1 MLKSLKNY
9 ISVLLV
15 AVLVVVSGYFIYVKI
30 NAKKLPQGLIVGS
43 GRIDGDLILINT
55 KYPARVENIFVEES
69 DTIKKGQIIAK
80 LVSIEFL
87 SKYKSFNEMINSTEN
102 EKLSYKQTIDGLKME
117 LELLEKTLPNLV
129 KIKKDDLNRL
139 KKTLDSI
146 KLKIQTASFNYEQS
160 KRDYK
165 RYKELFKTKTISAEK
180 FELVELK
187 YKTTKKEFES
197 LNIEKDKLSS
207 SINIAKTM
215 LQIQKDNLKKIDIL
229 KQNILSLKSS
239 LNELKSMINELSL
252 CSPVD
257 GYIIEKVANEGEV
270 VGAGGIVVTMSDRDS
285 YYLKLFVD
293 TINNGKIKIGDKAV
307 IFVDAYPD
315 KAIEAKITNIS
326 AKAEFTPKEVSVRS
340 DRIQR
345 VYEVHLKPIKFD
357 PVLKLG
363 IPAIGIISIDGTTL
377 PSSLNEI
384 PKI

>member
-1 MLKSLKNY
+1 MKKYINILLFATLVFVSLF
-9 ISVLLV
+9 
-15 AVLVVVSGYFIYVKI
+15 FIYQKVNPKEL
-30 NAKKLPQGLIVGS
+30 NNGFVAGS
-43 GRIDGDLILINT
+43 GTVDGDLILLNT
-55 KYPARVENIFVEES
+55 KYPARVEKIFVQEG
-69 DTIKKGQIIAK
+69 DRVVKKQEIAK
-80 LVSIEFL
+80 LKSDEFL
-87 SKYKSFNEMINSTEN
+87 NKQKAVEANINAKN
-102 EKLSYKQTIDGLKME
+102 
-117 LELLEKTLPNLV
+117 LELKLLSKTLPHKV
-129 KIKKDDLNRL
+129 FIKKEQLINIKKSLKNIDIKIAELRLNIDQSNKELNRN
-139 KKTLDSI
+139 KKL
-146 KLKIQTASFNYEQS
+146 YRS
-160 KRDYK
+160 KAITD
-165 RYKELFKTKTISAEK
+165 EK
-180 FELVELK
+180 FEHIELK
-187 YKTTKKEFES
+187 YKTLKKKYQYLEVEKEKLKNS
-197 LNIEKDKLSS
+197 LK
-207 SINIAKTM
+207 IAKTD
-215 LQIQKDNLKKIDIL
+215 LQIAKENLSKIDIL

-270 VGAGGIVVTMSDRDS
+270 VGAGGVVVTLSNRDS

>member
-165 RYKELFKTKTISAEK
+165 RYTNSNSFHII
-180 FELVELK
+180 
-187 YKTTKKEFES
+187 TKK
-197 LNIEKDKLSS
+197 
-207 SINIAKTM
+207 
-215 LQIQKDNLKKIDIL
+215 QK
-229 KQNILSLKSS
+229 
-239 LNELKSMINELSL
+239 
-252 CSPVD
+252 
-257 GYIIEKVANEGEV
+257 YW
-270 VGAGGIVVTMSDRDS
+270 
-285 YYLKLFVD
+285 
-293 TINNGKIKIGDKAV
+293 
-307 IFVDAYPD
+307 
-315 KAIEAKITNIS
+315 
-326 AKAEFTPKEVSVRS
+326 
-340 DRIQR
+340 
-345 VYEVHLKPIKFD
+345 
-357 PVLKLG
+357 
-363 IPAIGIISIDGTTL
+363 
-377 PSSLNEI
+377 
-384 PKI
+384 